1 MESAATIQC
10 TSQQTRFHIESPNYR
25 EDQEV
30 LCVDCPCLQLD
41 IKGLQILVTSG
52 DKKSTT
58 KGKSKAKSKDG
69 IEILSNAELSLKEG
83 RRYAL
88 VGRNGTGKSSE
99 SNPARHINPSQGLTS
114 LPRLKTALLRSIA
127 EKLIPGI
134 PENTKIAILQQTR
147 LTDGADGPKPAGGDS
162 IGLSVLQTVIER
174 ATSRSTIEQEILS
187 TSMLEADKLA
197 LSQGIDTSDPYAPVR
212 ALRSLKH
219 ERLQKR
225 LFILDKDARLRS
237 GMRGMQARK
246 ALVAFEKVVAESKRM
261 CVDDPLEQ
269 PSEDISAEILQ
280 QETQEAVDMLAHL
293 QAQIEPALVAQTE
306 TRARSILT
314 GLGFSSAMMAKP
326 ISDLS
331 GGWHMRAA
339 LASTLLQDADILI
352 LDEPTNFLDMLG
364 IIWLQRHLISLG
376 ENRKPP
382 TMIIVSH
389 DRDFVSLCTDLIIL
403 KDKQLTYFHG
413 DLPTYE
419 TSQSE
424 RRKYLTTMREAQDKQ
439 KAHIEK
445 TIAANLK
452 AGKANDD
459 QNKIRQA
466 KSRQKKL
473 DNRWGM
479 EVGARGGRFKLN
491 RDLVGYH
498 FTARDEIEIPPE
510 ERPVVIN
517 LPEPPDLRFP
527 GSLMTLEKVSF
538 RYSATSP
545 IVIRDVDLSVGMGDR
560 IGILGLNGAGKSTL
574 IQTLVGETN
583 ATQGT
588 RNTHPRLRLGYYSQH
603 GVEALQALGAQEETL
618 TALTLLTRE
627 VNGELTEGEIRGL
640 LSQLGLPG
648 RLASDVPIRKLSG
661 GQLVRC
667 ALARLFWRRPHCL
680 VLDEVT
686 THLDYETVT
695 ALRRALN
702 EWDGAVVAVSH
713 DRWFMRGTV
722 EGVVDDGQSEGDEDD
737 SEDELEERR
746 RVICMVRSGELSVL
760 GRGVDEFEERM
771 ERRVRKLID

>member
-25 EDQEV
+25 E
-30 LCVDCPCLQLD
+30 LD

-52 DKKSTT
+52 EKKSAT
-58 KGKSKAKSKDG
+58 KGKSKVRSKDG
-69 IEILSNAELSLKEG
+69 LEILSNAELSLKEG

-88 VGRNGTGKSSE
+88 VGRNGTGKS
-99 SNPARHINPSQGLTS
+99 T
-114 LPRLKTALLRSIA
+114 LLRSIA

-134 PENTKIAILQQTR
+134 PENTKIVILQQTR
-147 LTDGADGPKPAGGDS
+147 LTDGAKDPKQEGRDNT
-162 IGLSVLQTVIER
+162 GLNVLQTVIER
-174 ATSRSTIEQEILS
+174 ATSRTTIEQEIS
-187 TSMLEADKLA
+187 T

-261 CVDDPLEQ
+261 VEQ
-269 PSEDISAEILQ
+269 PSEDISTDILQ
-280 QETQEAVDMLAHL
+280 QETQDAVDMLAQL
-293 QAQIEPALVAQTE
+293 QSQIEPALVAETE

-339 LASTLLQDADILI
+339 LAATLLQDADILI

-364 IIWLQRHLISLG
+364 IIWLQRYLISIG
-376 ENRKPP
+376 DNRKPP

-389 DRDFVSLCTDLIIL
+389 DRDFISLCTDLIIL

-419 TSQSE
+419 ISQSE
-424 RRKYLTTMREAQDKQ
+424 RRKYPTTMKEAQEKQ

-479 EVGARGGRFKLN
+479 EVSARGGRFKLN

-498 FTARDEIEIPPE
+498 FTAREEIDIPPE
-510 ERPVVIN
+510 ERPVIIN

-527 GSLMTLEKVSF
+527 GSLITLEKVSF
-538 RYSATSP
+538 RYAATSP
-545 IVIRDVDLSVGMGDR
+545 IVIRDVDLSVGMGDQ

-583 ATQGT
+583 PTQGT

-603 GVEALQALGAQEETL
+603 GVDALQALGAQDETL
-618 TALTLLTRE
+618 TSLALLTQD

-713 DRWFMRGTV
+713 DRWFMRGAV
-722 EGVVDDGQSEGDEDD
+722 EGGIDEGQSEDEEDD
-737 SEDELEERR
+737 TVDGLENRR
-746 RVICMVRSGELSVL
+746 RVMYMVRGGELSVL
-760 GRGVDEFEERM
+760 GRGVDEFEELI
-771 ERRVRKLID
+771 ERRVRKLIH